1 MNIDRRE
8 ISENVELLIGRFSD
22 EEESLLQQFTS
33 LQEFLRTELS
43 LISNNRRR
51 LEILGEYILLKDYF
65 GVEKKIQHEENGKP
79 YINDKHLKISISH
92 SSHDDVIVAIIIGD
106 ADSVGID
113 IERKRP
119 TLFRVK
125 HKFLSEKEQ
134 EWVAQLP
141 TNQQLD
147 VLALCWCAKETV
159 FKMMPKSLP
168 DFADEIAIEPFE
180 ISSRGTMEV
189 WADTKGENRKLMLEY
204 ELTEEFA
211 MTYSVVKN

>member
-51 LEILGEYILLKDYF
+51 LEVLGEYILLKDYF

-79 YINDKHLKISISH
+79 YIDDKHLKISISH
-92 SSHDDVIVAIIIGD
+92 SSHNDVIVAIIIGD

-141 TNQQLD
+141 TNRQLD
-147 VLALCWCAKETV
+147 ALALCWCAKETV

-180 ISSRGTMEV
+180 ISSKGTMEV

-211 MTYSVVKN
+211 MTYSVIKN